1 MDPVNPP
8 ADVHQA
14 FVQMKLDPV
23 FSLGQIVFYNTKD
36 LFKKHNFGRDV
47 KRFVNKNDWC
57 VYNNKYHLNA
67 RGVITLG
74 FAKKHNSVSILGE
87 YTSPSMSHC
96 SLHRHSG

>member
-1 MDPVNPP
+1 MDDQSPKIDPPP

-14 FVQMKLDPV
+14 FVAMKLDPV

-74 FAKKHNSVSILGE
+74 FAKKHTDVCTQFVNPNSSFRFK
-87 YTSPSMSHC
+87 S
-96 SLHRHSG
+96 